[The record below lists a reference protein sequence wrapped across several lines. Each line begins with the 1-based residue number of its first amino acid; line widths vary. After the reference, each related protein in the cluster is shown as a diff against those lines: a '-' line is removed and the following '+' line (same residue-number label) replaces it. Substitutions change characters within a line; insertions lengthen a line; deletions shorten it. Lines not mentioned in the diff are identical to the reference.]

1 MKIIAKTFHG
11 LEETLST
18 EVQKFGG
25 TDVELL
31 TRAIMFEG
39 DLSTLYA
46 CNYLCRTAI
55 KFIIPVKECEITTE
69 QDLYNEVYA
78 YPWETIFKVDQ
89 TFAINGTTSS
99 KTFNHSQYIAL
110 KAKDAVADRF
120 REKFNRR
127 PNVDVQ
133 NPDIG
138 IDIHIRDNTMTI
150 SLDSTGSSL
159 HMRGYRAFPVDAPIN
174 EILAAGM
181 VLMSGW
187 KGETPLLDPMCG
199 SGTIL
204 IEAAR
209 IACNI
214 PPQKADRKYL
224 FMNWNDYSPDIFKQM
239 QYKALS
245 DIKELKV
252 SITAYDKDLKAVRAT
267 QTNIAEAG
275 LEDTIT
281 VDRKDFFQLTEMNNL
296 TIITNPPYDERLK
309 LDDDKAF
316 YKAIGDRLKH
326 HFVNCTAWIL
336 SGNIPALKFVGL
348 RPSKKISVNNGPIES
363 RFYKFEV
370 YEGTKF

>member
-275 LEDTIT
+275 LGDTIT

-326 HFVNCTAWIL
+326 HFVNCTAWII